1 MYDLR
6 MQEHKSFFFFLNPRC
21 DSYWLA
27 GYSSSYPAKALGR
40 AIRGKT
46 STFLLVILL
55 LEGKQ

>member
-6 MQEHKSFFFFLNPRC
+6 MQEHKSLNPRC

-27 GYSSSYPAKALGR
+27 GYSRSYSAKALGR
-40 AIRGKT
+40 AIRGRT